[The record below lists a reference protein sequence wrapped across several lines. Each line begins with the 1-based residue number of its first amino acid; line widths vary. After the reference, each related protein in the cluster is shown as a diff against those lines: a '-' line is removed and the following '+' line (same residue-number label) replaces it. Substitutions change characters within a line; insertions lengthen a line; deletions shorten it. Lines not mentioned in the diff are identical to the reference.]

1 MSAKEQ
7 PVRIAQITCG
17 AEYSGLQPEITSA
30 AETVGAKM
38 FYTDVALKHAK
49 RAYKDIGLPAKSP
62 DLIHAIARAQA
73 ILERRF

>member
-38 FYTDVALKHAK
+38 FYTDVA
-49 RAYKDIGLPAKSP
+49 
-62 DLIHAIARAQA
+62 
-73 ILERRF
+73 